1 MTLLSCPFCHAPS
14 SHATTVS
21 IGSLLITYP
30 EPITPSIPQ
39 SSSSWTAPVALS
51 SPSSL
56 SPVILPTNTLHRPSS
71 LCSSEIFKLNPRY
84 ILFINLVVNNMIQ
97 LIISSSL
104 YIFAQVFRTMHIP
117 LCVFLIFLVS
127 LTTINTPL
135 ILAFMA
141 AECYISVCFPLRYN
155 NICTLK
161 KTYVVVGIIWATS
174 SLSVLPDIFILVA
187 TEQQQF
193 FTSRGFCERD
203 TVFRSSYSLNRRNA
217 FHIFY
222 LVLVWLT
229 LFYTFFRI
237 LFAAKAANA
246 DVTKARNTLLLHG
259 FQVLLCMMMYVQPF
273 LKPFLKSL
281 MPEQTKAIDLS
292 FYVIIQI
299 LPRFLNPVIYGLR
312 DKIFRMYLK
321 RFCICLQ
328 IRVFQR

>member
-1 MTLLSCPFCHAPS
+1 MNFTAVEANGTKADNFLGTFVTAVTNIMIVVCLSITILS
-14 SHATTVS
+14 VNATMVHTF
-21 IGSLLITYP
+21 
-30 EPITPSIPQ
+30 
-39 SSSSWTAPVALS
+39 
-51 SPSSL
+51 
-56 SPVILPTNTLHRPSS
+56 NRHH
-71 LCSSEIFKLNPRY
+71 IFKLNPRY
-84 ILFINLVVNNMIQ
+84 ILFINLVVNDMIQ

-104 YIFAQVFRTMHIP
+104 YILGNVFRTMHIP
-117 LCVFLIFLVS
+117 LCVFLIFLAS
-127 LTTINTPL
+127 LATINTPL

-161 KTYVVVGIIWATS
+161 KTYDVVCIIWATS

-259 FQVLLCMMMYVQPF
+259 FQVLLLRQRPF
-273 LKPFLKSL
+273 CHAPSSHATTVSIGSL
-281 MPEQTKAIDLS
+281 LITYPEPITPSIPQSSSSWTACGL
-292 FYVIIQI
+292 VITLI
-299 LPRFLNPVIYGLR
+299 LFACYPTY
-312 DKIFRMYLK
+312 
-321 RFCICLQ
+321 
-328 IRVFQR
+328 

>member
-1 MTLLSCPFCHAPS
+1 MNVTPVGANGTQADHYLEFFVINVTKNMIVIFLSITILS
-14 SHATTVS
+14 VNATMVHTF
-21 IGSLLITYP
+21 
-30 EPITPSIPQ
+30 
-39 SSSSWTAPVALS
+39 
-51 SPSSL
+51 
-56 SPVILPTNTLHRPSS
+56 NRNH
-71 LCSSEIFKLNPRY
+71 IFKLNPRY
-84 ILFINLVVNNMIQ
+84 ILFINLVVNDMIQ

-117 LCVFLIFLVS
+117 LCVFLIFLAS
-127 LTTINTPL
+127 LATINTPL

-155 NICTLK
+155 TICTLK
-161 KTYVVVGIIWATS
+161 KTYVVVCIIWATS

-193 FTSRGFCERD
+193 FTSRGICERD
-203 TVFRSSYSLNRRNA
+203 TVFRSNYSLNRRKV
-217 FHIFY
+217 FHMFY
-222 LVLVWLT
+222 LVVVWLT
-229 LFYTFFRI
+229 VFYTFFRI

-246 DVTKARNTLLLHG
+246 DARKARNTLLLHG
-259 FQVLLCMMMYVQPF
+259 FQVLLCMTMYVQPF
-273 LKPFLKSL
+273 LSPALKSL
-281 MPEQTKAIDLS
+281 MPEQKKAIDLS
-292 FYVIIQI
+292 VYVIIQI

>member
-1 MTLLSCPFCHAPS
+1 MNFTAVEANGTKADNFLGTFVTAVTNIMIVVCLS
-14 SHATTVS
+14 
-21 IGSLLITYP
+21 IT
-30 EPITPSIPQ
+30 I
-39 SSSSWTAPVALS
+39 LS
-51 SPSSL
+51 
-56 SPVILPTNTLHRPSS
+56 VNAAMVHTFNRHH
-71 LCSSEIFKLNPRY
+71 IFKLNPRY
-84 ILFINLVVNNMIQ
+84 ILFINLVVNDMIQ

-104 YIFAQVFRTMHIP
+104 YILGHVFRTMHIP
-117 LCVFLIFLVS
+117 LCVFLIFIVS

-161 KTYVVVGIIWATS
+161 KTYDVVGIIWATS

-229 LFYTFFRI
+229 LFYTFCRI
-237 LFAAKAANA
+237 LFAAKAANV

-273 LKPFLKSL
+273 LTPALKRV
-281 MPEQTKAIDLS
+281 MPEQIRAID
-292 FYVIIQI
+292 FTTYVIIQI